1 MQVALNINQNELNNE
16 FLSLMKQ
23 LFQKENVSEI
33 VVKKEKIQFEEFDT
47 SVALD
52 TILEDISKAGYSA
65 EFIEDLSSGLKKTI
79 Y

>member
-1 MQVALNINQNELNNE
+1 MQIALNINQNELNNE

-23 LFQKENVSEI
+23 LFKKENVSEI

-47 SVALD
+47 SVPLD
-52 TILEDISKAGYSA
+52 TILADISKAGYSV

>member
-1 MQVALNINQNELNNE
+1 MQIALNINQNELNNE

-23 LFQKENVSEI
+23 LFKKDNVSEI

-47 SVALD
+47 SVPLD
-52 TILEDISKAGYSA
+52 TILADISKAGYSA
-65 EFIEDLSSGLKKTI
+65 EFIEDLSAGLKKTI

>member
-33 VVKKEKIQFEEFDT
+33 VVKKEKIQFEEFD
-47 SVALD
+47 SFIPFDEVLS
-52 TILEDISKAGYSA
+52 DISKAGYSA